1 MEPQFTP
8 IENIGEFELI
18 DRVSAILGES
28 ADPDLILGIG
38 DDAAVFRADD
48 DHSFVLSTDMLVEGV
63 HFDFSYVPL
72 SHLGAKAISS
82 NVSDVAAMNALPSY
96 ATISLGIPPRVSVEM
111 VEEFYRGI
119 RQACD
124 MYEMTIVGGDVSRAR
139 QFTISVAIV
148 GRVETRRLSF
158 RRGAQPGDLICVTG
172 DAGSAFA
179 GLKVLLEQQK
189 SMKEQGDAFVPDI
202 DDYRTVIN
210 RQLMPAARVDVIKG
224 WHEADFRPN
233 AMIDT
238 SDGLASEVNHLCRNS
253 QLGALVDLAEVP
265 VLTET
270 NSVAEKYEAALA
282 EFVLYGGEDYELMF
296 AINPNDLDKLNPSA
310 THVIGTFTAQS
321 EGVRLRFPNSQV
333 VPLEAKGFKHF

>member
-1 MEPQFTP
+1 MESLFTP

-18 DRVSAILGES
+18 DRISAIVGET
-28 ADPDLILGIG
+28 ANPDLVVGIG

-48 DHSFVLSTDMLVEGV
+48 DHSFVLSTDMLIEGV
-63 HFDFSYVPL
+63 HFDFSFVPM
-72 SHLGAKAISS
+72 SHLGAKAISA

-96 ATISLGIPPRVSVEM
+96 ATVSLGIPSRVSVEM

-119 RQACD
+119 RKACD
-124 MYEMTIVGGDVSRAR
+124 TYEMNIVGGDISGAR
-139 QFTISVAIV
+139 QFTISVAVV

-158 RRGAQPGDLICVTG
+158 RRGAQPGDLICITG

-189 SMKEQGDAFVPDI
+189 AMREQGEAFVPEI
-202 DDYRTVIN
+202 DDFRTVIN
-210 RQLMPAARVDVIKG
+210 RQLMPAARVDVVKG

-233 AMIDT
+233 ATIDT

-253 QLGALVDLAEVP
+253 QLGAIVDLAEIP

-270 NSVAEKYEAALA
+270 NAVAEKYDEALA

-296 AINPNDLDKLNPSA
+296 AINPNDLDKLNPNT
-310 THVIGTFTAQS
+310 THVIGAFTAPA

-333 VPLEAKGFKHF
+333 VPLQSKGFTHF